1 MKKIEIYTEGLT
13 CANCAAK
20 IETKLGKL
28 PGVSMVSVD
37 AINAKIKLTY
47 EHLDPDLL
55 FQDVK
60 QIVDETEKGVSLSV
74 KKETHKR
81 NIDVG
86 QLARIIA
93 AFAFLML
100 GYGFDYT
107 LFHVIG
113 YVLIGYDVLWLAL
126 RNVLKGDFFD
136 ENFLMSIATL
146 GALLIGEAP
155 EALAVMLFYQ
165 VGELFQDMAIAKSR
179 NAIHDLVDLKVD
191 SVHVLDQNV
200 LVEKKAEDIL
210 VGEVM
215 VVRKG
220 EKVALDGVLLQ
231 KEAWFDQSALTG
243 ESKAVHL
250 VEGDVVYAGSL
261 NKGESITL
269 QAIADVAHSSIA
281 KMLEMMEEASGKKAK
296 SEQFI
301 TKFARIY
308 TPSVVGI
315 AALLFVGLVL
325 FQTPWQDALYR
336 ALIFLVISCPCA
348 LVISIPLSFY
358 AAIGK
363 AGKMGVLVK
372 GGQYLES
379 LQDLD
384 TIAFDKTGTLTKG
397 NFALS
402 ALECYEGTQDNMIQ
416 ILKSL
421 EAHSTHPIALA
432 VARYS
437 DVALLE
443 SEGIEEHSGEGIVG
457 TIKGVQYGFGNVRLM
472 QRFGVQPSSEGL
484 YLATQGK
491 LIGKVVVEDAIKEN
505 AALAVQD
512 LKALGIKLHL
522 LSGDHQDVVN
532 QVGETLQLDSYQGEL
547 LPQGKLAALE
557 ALKAQGSQFAF
568 IGDGIND
575 APALSLANVGI
586 AMGAMGSD
594 LALES
599 ADIILLNDD
608 LESIAHSISLSKKT
622 RTIVTQ
628 NIVFVLAIKAI
639 TLVLGALGMAT
650 MWMALFADVGVSLL
664 AILNAIR
671 LLKDV
676 APARKSRA

>member
-37 AINAKIKLTY
+37 AINAKIKMTY

-55 FQDVK
+55 FNDVK
-60 QIVDETEKGVSLSV
+60 QIVDETEKGVTLSV
-74 KKETHKR
+74 KKENHQRSVDTK
-81 NIDVG
+81 
-86 QLARIIA
+86 QLARIVA
-93 AFAFLML
+93 ALALLAL
-100 GYGFDYT
+100 GYGFDNSV
-107 LFHVIG
+107 FHFLG
-113 YVLIGYDVLWLAL
+113 YVLIGYDVLFMAL

-146 GALLIGEAP
+146 GALFIGEAP

-165 VGELFQDMAIAKSR
+165 VGELFQEMAISKSR
-179 NAIHDLVDLKVD
+179 NAIHELVDLKVD
-191 SVHVLDQNV
+191 SVHVLEENV
-200 LVEKKAEDIL
+200 LIEKKAEDIK

-220 EKVALDGVLLQ
+220 EKVALDGVLLH

-243 ESKAVHL
+243 ESKAVL
-250 VEGDVVYAGSL
+250 LKEGDVVYAGSL

-269 QAIADVAHSSIA
+269 QAVADVAHSSIA

-301 TKFARIY
+301 TKFARVY

-315 AALLFVGLVL
+315 ALLLFVGLVL
-325 FQTPWQDALYR
+325 VNTPWHDALYR

-348 LVISIPLSFY
+348 LVISIPLSFF

-397 NFALS
+397 NFAVTS
-402 ALECYEGTQDNMIQ
+402 IECWQGSQNDMMQ

-432 VARYS
+432 IARY
-437 DVALLE
+437 AEGELLPTA
-443 SEGIEEHSGEGIVG
+443 SIEEYSGEGIVG
-457 TIKGVQYGFGNVRLM
+457 VVADTKYGFGNSRLM
-472 QRFGVQPSSEGL
+472 QRFGVQPGSEGL
-484 YLATQGK
+484 YLAKDGT
-491 LIGKVVVEDAIKEN
+491 LMGKVVVEDAIKEN
-505 AALAVQD
+505 AYQAVQD
-512 LKALGIKLHL
+512 LKAMGIKLHL
-522 LSGDHQDVVN
+522 LSGDHQEVVDH
-532 QVGETLQLDSYQGEL
+532 VGESLQLDSYQGEL
-547 LPQGKLAALE
+547 LPQGKLEALE
-557 ALKAQGSQFAF
+557 ALKESGSQFAF

-608 LESIAHSISLSKKT
+608 LESIAHSIQLSKKT

-639 TLVLGALGMAT
+639 TLVLGALGLAS

-664 AILNAIR
+664 AILNSIR

-676 APARKSRA
+676 SPQSKSKS